1 MRTCGVSVYSFLV
14 ANGAKNDCKDAAG
27 NTPSNLA
34 ERAGRRQS
42 KELIEEKTGTKE
54 GAGGGR
60 ERRRSR
66 DSKDLEPPPPGA

>member
-1 MRTCGVSVYSFLV
+1 MYCRDTCRLSFLV

-34 ERAGRRQS
+34 ERAGRRAS

-54 GAGGGR
+54 GGGGAR

-66 DSKDLEPPPPGA
+66 DSAEPPPAVGA